1 MKILVIGGTRF
12 VGRHF
17 VDAALANGH
26 EITLFNRGQSNA
38 DLYPNVENLVGDRTV
53 AEDLAVFDGRKWDVV
68 VDTCGYVPRIV
79 RMSAEKLANAVDRY
93 LFISTISVYEPM
105 PQPNMDED
113 APLQTLEDPTVEEIT
128 GETYGGLKVL
138 CEQVVDEVFPGR
150 ALQVRPGMI
159 IGPHDPTDRY
169 TYWAVRATQGGEIL
183 VPGTPERPVQMID
196 GRDLGELMVRMIEQG
211 TTGYF
216 NATGPDQLL
225 TWREWMRNLAEA
237 AGSQPSFTYISD
249 EWLGEQGVNGG
260 ELPFWVPEEY
270 ANLFAVSVK
279 RAVDVGLTFR
289 PPLDTARDTVAWR
302 AAPDVSAFKVGMKPE
317 REAELL
323 AAWHAREEVR

>member
-38 DLYPNVENLVGDRTV
+38 DLYPNVENLTGDRTNDG
-53 AEDLAVFDGRKWDVV
+53 DLAIFEGRKWDVV

-79 RMSAEKLANAVDRY
+79 RLSAEKLANAVDRY
-93 LFISTISVYEPM
+93 LFISTISVYQPM

-113 APLQTLEDPTVEEIT
+113 APLQTLQDPTVEEIT

-138 CEQVVDEVFPGR
+138 CEQVVDEIFPGR
-150 ALQVRPGMI
+150 ALHVRPGMI
-159 IGPHDPTDRY
+159 VGPHDPTDRY

-183 VPGTPERPVQMID
+183 VPGKPERPVQMID
-196 GRDLGELMVRMIEQG
+196 GRDLGAFMLHLIEQG

-216 NATGPDQLL
+216 NATGANQPF
-225 TWREWMRNLAEA
+225 TWREWQRIFAEV
-237 AGSQPSFTYISD
+237 AGTQPTYTYITD
-249 EWLGEQGVNGG
+249 EWLEEQGINGG
-260 ELPFWVPEEY
+260 DLPFWVGEEY
-270 ANLFAVSVK
+270 ANLFAVSVE
-279 RAVDVGLTFR
+279 RAVRAGLTFR
-289 PPLDTARDTVAWR
+289 SALDTARDTVAWR
-302 AAPDVSAFKVGMKPE
+302 DVPDVTSLKVGLKPE

-323 AAWHAREEVR
+323 SLWHAR

>member
-26 EITLFNRGQSNA
+26 KITLFNRGQSNA
-38 DLYPNVENLVGDRTV
+38 DLYPGVENLRGDRTV
-53 AEDLAVFDGRKWDVV
+53 DLSALDGRSWDVV

-93 LFISTISVYEPM
+93 LFISTISVYDVLKARD
-105 PQPNMDED
+105 MDEENS
-113 APLQTLEDPTVEEIT
+113 PLLTLEDPTVEEIT

-138 CEQVVDEVFPGR
+138 CEQAVEAVFPGR

-169 TYWAVRATQGGEIL
+169 TYWVVRAAQGSEIL

-196 GRDLGELMVRMIEQG
+196 GRDLGAGMLRMIEDG
-211 TTGYF
+211 TTGIF
-216 NATGPDQLL
+216 NATGPEHPL
-225 TWREWMRNLAEA
+225 TWRAWMQSCADA
-237 AGSQPSFTYISD
+237 AGTQPTFTYLSD
-249 EWLGEQGVNGG
+249 EFLTEHEVNGG
-260 ELPFWVPEEY
+260 DLPFWVSAEY
-270 ANLFAVSVK
+270 ENIFAVSVE
-279 RAVDVGLTFR
+279 RAKNAGMSFRPSAESGRDTLAWRGAADVTALKVGL
-289 PPLDTARDTVAWR
+289 
-302 AAPDVSAFKVGMKPE
+302 KPE

-323 AAWHAREEVR
+323 AAWHQQEES